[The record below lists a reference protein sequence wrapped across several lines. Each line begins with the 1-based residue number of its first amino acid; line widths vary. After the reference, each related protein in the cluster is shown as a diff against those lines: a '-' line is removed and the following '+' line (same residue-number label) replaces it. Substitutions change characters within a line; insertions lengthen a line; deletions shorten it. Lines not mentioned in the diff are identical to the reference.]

1 MTRRAALLILGDGRL
16 PSGGYAHSG
25 GLEQAIRQ
33 GWVSD
38 IEGLRAFLRGRL
50 HTTGLMNAAFAV
62 AARQALAAAGGPT
75 GPAVAAGPTGPETA
89 APTEPEAAGPTGP
102 GATAGPTEPETAAP
116 TGPET
121 VESGSA
127 AAPGAPAAEAPAPD
141 APAAVVTA
149 AVGEA
154 LADLDAELLA
164 RTPAPALRRIGAW
177 LGTLLLRS
185 MHSIH
190 PHPLLE
196 TLPTGLQQPLVYG
209 AIGRVLGLG
218 DADTAAAV
226 LHEAVTGPAT
236 AAVKLMH
243 IDPFEAHGAIID
255 LAADLDAAAEDAAVL
270 GSGQAAEIPALSA
283 PLSDFAAELHEGDNV
298 RLFAS

>member
-1 MTRRAALLILGDGRL
+1 MTTRAALLILGDGRL

-33 GWVSD
+33 GWVND
-38 IEGLRAFLRGRL
+38 MDGLREFLRGRL

-62 AARQALAAAGGPT
+62 AAWHAL
-75 GPAVAAGPTGPETA
+75 ENQ
-89 APTEPEAAGPTGP
+89 
-102 GATAGPTEPETAAP
+102 
-116 TGPET
+116 
-121 VESGSA
+121 ES
-127 AAPGAPAAEAPAPD
+127 AEAD
-141 APAAVVTA
+141 
-149 AVGEA
+149 

-164 RTPAPALRRIGAW
+164 RTPAPALRRIGKW

-185 MHSIH
+185 MQSIH

-196 TLPTGLQQPLVYG
+196 AYPKGLQQPLVYG
-209 AIGRVLGLG
+209 GIGRVLGLG
-218 DADTAAAV
+218 DAETAAVV

-255 LAADLDAAAEDAAVL
+255 LAGELDEAAGRAAAL
-270 GSGQAAEIPALSA
+270 GRADAAEIPALSA